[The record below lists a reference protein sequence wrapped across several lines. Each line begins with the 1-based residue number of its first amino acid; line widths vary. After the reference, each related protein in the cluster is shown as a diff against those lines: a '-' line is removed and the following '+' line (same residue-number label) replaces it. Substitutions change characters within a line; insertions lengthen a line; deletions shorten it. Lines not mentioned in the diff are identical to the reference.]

1 LTDIVRRTIPTLVL
15 LVALTACS
23 ATIPSD
29 PDDTLDRVTGGIL
42 RVGVSPSP
50 PWTDLP
56 DGPDGEPAG
65 TEVEL
70 VEEFASTIDSEVQW
84 AAGGEEELI
93 GQLERGELDLVIGGL
108 TARSP
113 WAEKAALTY
122 RYTETTGPDGAKE
135 LHVMAA
141 PMGENAFLVE
151 LEGFLLEKDL

>member
-1 LTDIVRRTIPTLVL
+1 MAGAALLTL
-15 LVALTACS
+15 ALTACS
-23 ATIPSD
+23 ATIPTD
-29 PDDTLDRVTGGIL
+29 PDGTLDSVRGGVL

-56 DGPDGEPAG
+56 DGPEGEPAG

-70 VEEFASTIDSEVQW
+70 VEELASTIDAEVQW

-108 TARSP
+108 TAQSP
-113 WAEKAALTY
+113 WVEKAALTY
-122 RYTETTGPDGAKE
+122 RYTETTGPDGAKV

>member
-1 LTDIVRRTIPTLVL
+1 VPVLV
-15 LVALTACS
+15 LTACS
-23 ATIPSD
+23 ATIPTD
-29 PDDTLDRVTGGIL
+29 PDGTLDRVSGGIL

-56 DGPDGEPAG
+56 DGPDGEPTG
-65 TEVEL
+65 TEVDL
-70 VEEFASTIDSEVQW
+70 VEEFARTVDARVQW

-113 WAEKAALTY
+113 WSEKAALTY
-122 RYTETTGPDGAKE
+122 RYTESTGPDGAKE

-151 LEGFLLEKDL
+151 LEGFLLEEDL

>member
-1 LTDIVRRTIPTLVL
+1 MLVL
-15 LVALTACS
+15 ALAGCS
-23 ATIPSD
+23 ATIPND
-29 PDDTLDRVTGGIL
+29 PDGTLDRVSGGGIL

-70 VEEFASTIDSEVQW
+70 VEEFARTIDAEVQW
-84 AAGGEEELI
+84 APGGEEELI